1 MRRGT
6 ENFIIG
12 LIVGAAFGIVAGLL
26 FAPQSG
32 MKTRKRLADEALRAA
47 EAARV
52 VAERAE
58 QAAEVIGGRVGH
70 YLGKDEE
77 TAWRR
82 VNEIREGIRGY
93 TQTQAS

>member
-1 MRRGT
+1 MKRT
-6 ENFIIG
+6 LEYF
-12 LIVGAAFGIVAGLL
+12 IVGAIAGAVLGFVAGLL

-32 MKTRKRLADEALRAA
+32 AKTRQRLADQALRTA
-47 EAARV
+47 EAAREL
-52 VAERAE
+52 AERAE

-77 TAWRR
+77 NAWRT

-93 TQTQAS
+93 TPTQSS